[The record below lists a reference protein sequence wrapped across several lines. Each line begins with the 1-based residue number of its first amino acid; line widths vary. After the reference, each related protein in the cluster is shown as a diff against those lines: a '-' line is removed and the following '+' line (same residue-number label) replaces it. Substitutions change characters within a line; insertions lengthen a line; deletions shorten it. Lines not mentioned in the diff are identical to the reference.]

1 MLHSV
6 LFDMQHDPILK
17 KLILLSNTSL
27 NLSEF
32 EDESILSALSRD
44 VRDTRHKHTNTD
56 R

>member
-32 EDESILSALSRD
+32 EDESILSALINSNEILPLQ
-44 VRDTRHKHTNTD
+44 KLS
-56 R
+56 